1 MVAPDVARKLHNH
14 DFSISPSNRGQKEA
28 YRMEAA
34 CIIYIKWWIKNNE
47 RPILLA
53 VPAPSFPWFHPK
65 DCQALRD
72 RVGLPCD
79 VYEYLQLSTPIEF
92 TLEEDDSWIL
102 TPGPI
107 RVKPDITLYLRSPNV
122 TVCSELRG
130 GSHSQKHKRALSIE
144 PPSTPTPITRNKNT
158 RSTSPGPSTK
168 KSKIVILNPPLSLA
182 DAPAGRRSAWP
193 LLFACDMDM
202 GFKKIAAMP
211 GTPASNF
218 TAVFGSEWH
227 SSTFSESFR
236 AWRNAPKPGLAAAIR
251 CGRASGGEWAPIAKM
266 YGRKKLM
273 PRTVLTSQYLE
284 SQKGLTVQRLRAILR
299 IQRQVTSLP
308 TVPATKPAARRL
320 ILSARTS
327 VDWISVCGDQP
338 CTYAIDDHFRGL
350 LKAKVIVVPELED
363 KTGYESDLT
372 ATPED
377 LKNYTPL
384 PATEE
389 AGLITMDVDVQGED
403 RMDVDSD
410 AEEQSLKQ
418 EDNPKQF
425 ERQSWGEPEEFDP
438 QFWGLIAR
446 TSDDKPGAVKLIIL
460 NYARDGDKAQG
471 YFHPAI
477 FDPEEYGP
485 DGSGRLYLDTET
497 VFKSLDDLGA
507 LPDAPWLCKWALPGY
522 PWTIGP
528 IAFQRSAEV
537 PAQLDVSQRRLEA
550 IPVNGAPDALRAM
563 LCFGV
568 IPETELA
575 SPLAGTH
582 VEADIKEEL
591 DVKPDVKLSA
601 RAKGQS
607 DAAKAKN
614 SAMVAYLEK
623 RLLNY
628 PGVKAIRDAPR
639 VRGSH
644 PVPTVVAWVHTVAS
658 LVNAYKKCMDRTYGD
673 AFNKAITYDNWGKL
687 FNRAAG
693 WVTSCVLAEPYIR
706 SCASQADVEKLLA
719 DESLSVGVPS
729 LIQLIET
736 KAFLSYNEFLEAKV
750 PEE

>member
-1 MVAPDVARKLHNH
+1 MGAGCSVFPAVFPGFAFQHVQRIARSSNARPGNGKCTQRFCKDCCFASTLHCHVSAHNSLHQITELPIASSSSARISPSHPISYAGPYGKMVAPDVAHKLHNH
-14 DFSISPSNRGQKEA
+14 DFSISPSNCGQKEA

-65 DCQALRD
+65 DCQALCD

-122 TVCSELRG
+122 TKQKYQINVSWTVNQKKQDCYIVKVTVTNIECRLSQFFMFQSTFGSSINAAHSLDFTIPGIPKGAHCSASPSDSSDPTS
-130 GSHSQKHKRALSIE
+130 SHQ
-144 PPSTPTPITRNKNT
+144 PPHSSGNQACCKAFN
-158 RSTSPGPSTK
+158 
-168 KSKIVILNPPLSLA
+168 PLSQ
-182 DAPAGRRSAWP
+182 D
-193 LLFACDMDM
+193 
-202 GFKKIAAMP
+202 
-211 GTPASNF
+211 
-218 TAVFGSEWH
+218 
-227 SSTFSESFR
+227 
-236 AWRNAPKPGLAAAIR
+236 
-251 CGRASGGEWAPIAKM
+251 
-266 YGRKKLM
+266 
-273 PRTVLTSQYLE
+273 
-284 SQKGLTVQRLRAILR
+284 
-299 IQRQVTSLP
+299 
-308 TVPATKPAARRL
+308 
-320 ILSARTS
+320 
-327 VDWISVCGDQP
+327 
-338 CTYAIDDHFRGL
+338 
-350 LKAKVIVVPELED
+350 AKVIVVPELED

-446 TSDDKPGAVKLIIL
+446 TSDDKPGTVKLIIL

-537 PAQLDVSQRRLEA
+537 PAQLD
-550 IPVNGAPDALRAM
+550 
-563 LCFGV
+563 
-568 IPETELA
+568 ETELA

-729 LIQLIET
+729 LIQLIEM